1 MLSVVSGNTPEA
13 RSRALD
19 VLLRAAPDAVVLSI
33 SVQGDGNRG
42 YPCVQRIVTSDDDA
56 LRDELCRA
64 GTGDPAV
71 IVRQDLEAIARR
83 SPRPH
88 VVLSLPENLD
98 AAALLASLWQPPP
111 GRTPTAHHYD
121 LAATTMG
128 VDPGRFLS
136 DLRCVHRS
144 APFFGPGR
152 HTAPV
157 TLAEA
162 AARQVEAAGTL
173 VLRPGQDP
181 ADGRR
186 QGVRAL
192 LGHLNPSATVLAG
205 DSDDA
210 DALKA
215 LVNPDPRWAEAN
227 PAERL
232 DPVLA
237 PVRRRG
243 VDQGMMSVLWRSRRP
258 VHPERLADSL
268 PKLMSG
274 VVRSRG
280 HLWLGTRPRSVVSW
294 RSAGGHLELREA
306 GDWLQDGD
314 ASAWRA
320 ASPQRRTLAS
330 WFWDEYYGERRNEIV
345 FTGTGLDQDGLRR
358 ILDATLLDDRE
369 LSHGV
374 EAWAGLPDPLLG
386 APAPGV
392 PTDN

>member
-19 VLLRAAPDAVVLSI
+19 VLRRAAPDAAVLSV
-33 SVQGDGNRG
+33 SVQGDADGG
-42 YPCVQRIVTSDDDA
+42 YPCVQPIVTSDDA
-56 LRDELCRA
+56 QLQEELCRA
-64 GTGDPAV
+64 ATGDPAV
-71 IVRQDLEAIARR
+71 IIRQDLEVIARR

-98 AAALLASLWQPPP
+98 AAALLTSLWQPPM

-121 LAATTMG
+121 LAATSMG

-136 DLRCVHRS
+136 DLRRAHRS
-144 APFFGPGR
+144 APFLGPGR
-152 HTAPV
+152 HAEPV

-173 VLRPGQDP
+173 ILGQGQDP

-192 LGHLNPSATVLAG
+192 LGHLNPSATVLSG

-215 LVNPDPRWAEAN
+215 LVTPDPRWAEAD

-237 PVRRRG
+237 PVRRHG
-243 VDQGMMSVLWRSRRP
+243 VHHGVMSVLWRSRRP
-258 VHPERLADSL
+258 VHPERLADCL
-268 PKLMSG
+268 PGIMSG

-280 HLWLGTRPRSVVSW
+280 HLWLATRERDPSKPSRRVRPIASVGFNGGPLLDLPARKSCHGTRPYRRRHDPSW
-294 RSAGGHLELREA
+294 AFPPS
-306 GDWLQDGD
+306 
-314 ASAWRA
+314 
-320 ASPQRRTLAS
+320 
-330 WFWDEYYGERRNEIV
+330 F
-345 FTGTGLDQDGLRR
+345 
-358 ILDATLLDDRE
+358 
-369 LSHGV
+369 
-374 EAWAGLPDPLLG
+374 
-386 APAPGV
+386 PAPGRGPRKNPARLLRIQV
-392 PTDN
+392 PSPGSLEIRGRSL